1 MSAALFPGH
10 DRVID
15 TTSAHHMEWTL
26 GEYQVEAKVVCTSG
40 ADANCRLVGDCECES
55 YNIQRDLDGA
65 AYHLVEEYDYDKDA
79 TEQVRHPMRQ
89 NESCNVAD
97 WINADD
103 PMECLSF
110 AGSPVIARTPI
121 TETWEGDYF
130 VWAPILDAAEDNA

>member
-103 PMECLSF
+103 QIIKPMVKSTAARYAAEKKLS
-110 AGSPVIARTPI
+110 PRTPA
-121 TETWEGDYF
+121 DCQS
-130 VWAPILDAAEDNA
+130 